1 MRQARQDELGKAFAR
16 QMPFDFVRLG
26 TVVAEGRAE
35 AHRSAAARRHDG
47 LVQSL
52 AARRARAGAADQR
65 LAGQRQAR
73 HGQAQIQSGIADDD
87 DASPPLVFLV
97 LPPPA
102 ILCSQP
108 ASIPVHYG
116 RGLQEDLR

>member
-1 MRQARQDELGKAFAR
+1 MRQARQEELGKAFAR

-26 TVVAEGRAE
+26 TVVAEGGAE
-35 AHRSAAARRHDG
+35 AHRSPASRRHDG

-52 AARRARAGAADQR
+52 AAGRARAGAADQR

-73 HGQAQIQSGIADDD
+73 HGQAQIQPGIADHD
-87 DASPPLVFLV
+87 DASPAPCFPA

-108 ASIPVHYG
+108 APIPVHY
-116 RGLQEDLR
+116 